1 MDNNVKS
8 IIAAVKTLNQMNVND
23 PQVVKVVGDLARIAS
38 EDTASRV
45 DAEFLS
51 SQINRLASAA
61 KTPAENYA
69 RIMRIA
75 GNLQRVVEI
84 SQRPQYA
91 AMRPQIASLI
101 ERVAGIFA
109 ECDTAAELAKHS
121 LDEIETAVH
130 KLYSNGSL
138 NDPNTYNFKARGK
151 GHHGK

>member
-23 PQVVKVVGDLARIAS
+23 PHVVKVVGDLARTAS
-38 EDTASRV
+38 EDTGARV

-51 SQINRLASAA
+51 KQVNRLASAA

-75 GNLQRVVEI
+75 GNLQRAVEI
-84 SQRPQYA
+84 SRRPQYA
-91 AMRPQIASLI
+91 AVRPQIASLV

-121 LDEIETAVH
+121 LDEIESAVA
-130 KLYSNGSL
+130 KLYGDQ
-138 NDPNTYNFKARGK
+138 NDPKTYNFVARGK